1 MTTSLQQPTQLPSAA
16 QSDLRPPALDNTAAA
31 SRLKKL
37 ENQARKE
44 MELLGHNHDWVP
56 NPGDGVHN
64 VLIIGGGQ
72 AGLGAAFALKRHRV
86 DKVKVVD
93 ASPADSIGCWAQYA
107 RMHTLRS
114 PKNLK
119 GIELDIPSL
128 HTESWFRAKYGDEA
142 WEHTNLVPRLDWHE
156 YLEWYRKVTDADVDA
171 NTRVTEVL
179 PPEETGG
186 AFRIKALT
194 GPDSD
199 KPVEYRARR
208 VIFALGL
215 DGGGGTFV
223 PPEIRDLPTKFWA
236 HSADDIDFSQLEGKR
251 VLVIGGGA
259 SGFDNAGTALEHDA
273 QSVTLFQRSAQVATK
288 NSLRWM
294 EFPGMQEHFFDLPDE
309 KKWAFSL
316 YNGGLPQ
323 PPTQASVW
331 RAFAFDNFSLREGT
345 RVRSIEVKPG
355 DNGEAEALLVTTTD
369 GETATFDFIISA
381 TGYRVDLSL
390 RPEMR
395 NFLPHIQLWSDQH
408 SFATENPMGQ
418 CPYLGDGFQFL
429 PKKQQHES
437 EDAGAEVNPDPEEY
451 IPRLFHFSTG
461 ARASHGVAGNQL
473 SGIYAGLTRMSGRIA
488 TDITT
493 ENWDTFFEDF
503 KGFENV
509 EVTNVG
515 RHRDDEPWYPQQP
528 RY

>member
-114 PKNLK
+114 PKNMK

-309 KKWAFSL
+309 K
-316 YNGGLPQ
+316 NG
-323 PPTQASVW
+323 
-331 RAFAFDNFSLREGT
+331 
-345 RVRSIEVKPG
+345 
-355 DNGEAEALLVTTTD
+355 LL
-369 GETATFDFIISA
+369 A
-381 TGYRVDLSL
+381 
-390 RPEMR
+390 
-395 NFLPHIQLWSDQH
+395 
-408 SFATENPMGQ
+408 
-418 CPYLGDGFQFL
+418 C
-429 PKKQQHES
+429 
-437 EDAGAEVNPDPEEY
+437 
-451 IPRLFHFSTG
+451 
-461 ARASHGVAGNQL
+461 
-473 SGIYAGLTRMSGRIA
+473 
-488 TDITT
+488 TT
-493 ENWDTFFEDF
+493 EASRSLLHKPVCGELLHSIIFLFV
-503 KGFENV
+503 KVPASGPL
-509 EVTNVG
+509 
-515 RHRDDEPWYPQQP
+515 R
-528 RY
+528 